1 MTDSSDDPAKAPS
14 AAAPAISTMSSN
26 ACAMDV
32 FVPDDAMEVT
42 TVSHR
47 PNSNIPAV
55 TPMAADDLMPAPVSA
70 LDSHPTANT
79 STEAA
84 GLGRDAVL
92 ADSIPEIGLPK
103 QVTDDTLTFATDAAV
118 NAAVKAALELPVN
131 LWGLDPLYWSYVKL
145 FVEQITTLHEFN
157 DLPESHRLFS
167 HPILRVEVLGRV
179 VAITKRAQHT
189 AFVGM

>member
-1 MTDSSDDPAKAPS
+1 MTDSPDDPARATS
-14 AAAPAISTMSSN
+14 AAAPAISAMPSN

-42 TVSHR
+42 MVSDR
-47 PNSNIPAV
+47 PNSKIPAV
-55 TPMAADDLMPAPVSA
+55 TPMAADDLMPAPVLA
-70 LDSHPTANT
+70 LDPPTANA
-79 STEAA
+79 STEAV

-103 QVTDDTLTFATDAAV
+103 QVTDDTLAFATDAAV

-167 HPILRVEVLGRV
+167 HPILRVEVLGRL

-189 AFVGM
+189 AFVGK